1 MTIFSRLNHY
11 RNSNNNFEPSLLE
24 SFLRYPIDY
33 NALKYNFIPY
43 FETILNRSYSSSLH
57 KKIITDTLTEHFKNI
72 QFDKDLQSMIP
83 YILMIDYNKR
93 IEGNN
98 ILKMK
103 SSILDKRRSLIF
115 EFLDYIINRYDYD
128 KFNNSQMFGIETPIS
143 KENFKDEIFFHLNDM
158 IEHSSLYNRSL
169 RNLQCDIKISGLL
182 NDLYLEFYK
191 EHIYL
196 LNNLRKKFLI
206 NFYSSIT
213 KFIICTYQRYFKYKI
228 REVRVLLKNYY
239 FKDSI
244 YNNYENYYM
253 NYNPNTYDILYML
266 YAPKC
271 SWKVSGDELSEVFT
285 LVSFSYD
292 YSECEYSDIIRDIFL
307 IELILEDNSSVLL
320 LKGVY
325 NSRVDNFNIKHLCS
339 IIVNKNDYVNLYNIT
354 YNGNLDNF
362 INELKFY
369 NDNDLSKILYTAC
382 IKEDQNIEITIQ

>member
-43 FETILNRSYSSSLH
+43 FETILNQSYSSSLH
-57 KKIITDTLTEHFKNI
+57 KKIITDTLTEHFKNV

-98 ILKMK
+98 ILRMK
-103 SSILDKRRSLIF
+103 SSVLDKRRSLIF
-115 EFLDYIINRYDYD
+115 KFLDYIINRYDYD
-128 KFNNSQMFGIETPIS
+128 KFNNDQKFGIETPIS

-158 IEHSSLYNRSL
+158 IQHNSLYNRSL
-169 RNLQCDIKISGLL
+169 KNLTFDIKISKLFD
-182 NDLYLEFYK
+182 DLYLEFYK
-191 EHIYL
+191 EHISL
-196 LNNLRKKFLI
+196 LNDLRKKFLI
-206 NFYSSIT
+206 NFYRSIT
-213 KFIICTYQRYFKYKI
+213 KIIVCTYQKYFKYKI

-244 YNNYENYYM
+244 YDNYKNYYM
-253 NYNPNTYDILYML
+253 NYGHNNCDILYML

-285 LVSFSYD
+285 LVNSSND
-292 YSECEYSDIIRDIFL
+292 YSECEYNDIIQDIFL
-307 IELILEDNSSVLL
+307 IELTLEDNSSVLL
-320 LKGVY
+320 LKGIH
-325 NSRVDNFNIKHLCS
+325 NSKVDDFNVMHLCS
-339 IIVNKNDYVNLYNIT
+339 IIINKNDYIDLYNIT

-369 NDNDLSKILYTAC
+369 NNNDLSKILYTAY

>member
-57 KKIITDTLTEHFKNI
+57 KKIITDTLTEHFKNV

-98 ILKMK
+98 ILKIK

-158 IEHSSLYNRSL
+158 IEYSSLYNRSL
-169 RNLQCDIKISGLL
+169 KNLTFDIKISKLFD
-182 NDLYLEFYK
+182 DLYLEFYK
-191 EHIYL
+191 EHISL
-196 LNNLRKKFLI
+196 LNDLRKKFLI
-206 NFYSSIT
+206 NFYRSIT
-213 KFIICTYQRYFKYKI
+213 KIIVCTYQKYFKYKI

-244 YNNYENYYM
+244 YDNYKNYYM
-253 NYNPNTYDILYML
+253 NYGHNNCDILYML

-271 SWKVSGDELSEVFT
+271 SWKVSGSELSEVFT
-285 LVSFSYD
+285 LVSSSND
-292 YSECEYSDIIRDIFL
+292 YSECEYNDIIQDIFL
-307 IELILEDNSSVLL
+307 IELTLEDNSSVLL
-320 LKGVY
+320 LKGIH
-325 NSRVDNFNIKHLCS
+325 NSKVDDFNAMHLCS
-339 IIVNKNDYVNLYNIT
+339 IIINKNDYIDLYNIT

-369 NDNDLSKILYTAC
+369 NNNDLSKILYTAY